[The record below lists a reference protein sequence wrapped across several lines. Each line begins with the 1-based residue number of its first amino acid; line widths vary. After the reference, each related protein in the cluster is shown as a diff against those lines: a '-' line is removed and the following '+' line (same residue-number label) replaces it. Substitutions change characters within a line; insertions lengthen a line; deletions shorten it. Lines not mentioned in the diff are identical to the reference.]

1 MKLYIKFWTPA
12 YGLSIYNNPASS
24 ENYEERVQLTF
35 DELSLKKPLYFPE
48 NKSESYIHI
57 KRRMKLK

>member
-12 YGLSIYNNPASS
+12 YGLSIYNDPNTS

-35 DELSLKKPLYFPE
+35 DELSLKKSLHYPE
-48 NKSESYIHI
+48 KKSESYIHI